1 MSFPRY
7 PSYKDSKSDWVAQ
20 VPEHWQLMPCRGFVD
35 ERTQKNEDAACQ
47 NYLSL
52 MANVGVIPYEEKG
65 DIGNKKPEDL
75 SKCKMVRR
83 GDFVINSM
91 NYGIGSYGASTYDGV
106 CSPVYIVMNPRQ
118 DIVEPGFAFRVF
130 EDKSFQ
136 AYAQSLGNGI
146 LAHRCAI
153 GWDDLKG
160 ISVGIP
166 PVAEQKAILN
176 FLDRETAKID
186 ALIGEQQRL
195 IELLQEKRQA
205 VISNA
210 VTKGLNPNAPM
221 KDSGVEWLGEVPE
234 HWEVRKLSQL
244 CAGIGSGTTP
254 KSDRLEFY
262 EDGTIP
268 WVVTGDLN
276 DSMLDEC
283 SNRVTDR
290 AINEHSTLKLYEAG
304 SVVVAMY
311 GATIGKAAL
320 LGIAVTVNQACC
332 VLPPSREVRSEYLLL
347 FVLAARPHLLSLAT
361 GGGQPNI
368 NQEVIRSLR
377 MPLPAVSEQEDIVR
391 QVRSSLGGVDS
402 VSSMASKQV
411 ELLQERR
418 SALISAAVTGQ
429 IDVRGLVPEAA
440 EQ

>member
-1 MSFPRY
+1 M
-7 PSYKDSKSDWVAQ
+7 K
-20 VPEHWQLMPCRGFVD
+20 
-35 ERTQKNEDAACQ
+35 ED
-47 NYLSL
+47 NLLSL
-52 MANVGVIPYEEKG
+52 SYGNIVNKDINTSDGLLPESFETYQIVKPG
-65 DIGNKKPEDL
+65 DIVLRLTDLQNDKRSLRSALVTQTGIITSAYLALKPEGIDPKYL
-75 SKCKMVRR
+75 GYLLRAYDVSKVFYSMGGGLRQSMKY
-83 GDFVINSM
+83 GDIKRM
-91 NYGIGSYGASTYDGV
+91 
-106 CSPVYIVMNPRQ
+106 PLVMPT
-118 DIVEPGFAFRVF
+118 
-130 EDKSFQ
+130 K
-136 AYAQSLGNGI
+136 
-146 LAHRCAI
+146 
-153 GWDDLKG
+153 
-160 ISVGIP
+160 
-166 PVAEQKAILN
+166 AEQSEIAS

-186 ALIGEQQRL
+186 ALITEQQRL

-205 VISNA
+205 VISHA

-221 KDSGVEWLGEVPE
+221 KVSGVEWLGEVPE